1 MPAKKA
7 SQPKVDGDYIVANI
21 GANAHQVAV
30 GKEIHQAQQIGSG
43 NQISPED
50 LQQVQQLFASLKE
63 HIAQN
68 APADKKDAALER
80 VGELQQEV
88 TSPKPSPS
96 TFEYLGSW
104 FVKNVPSVAG
114 AVASVVLNPI
124 VGKVVEAAGTIAADQ
139 LKHFFGA

>member
-1 MPAKKA
+1 MPAKKVP
-7 SQPKVDGDYIVANI
+7 QPKVNGDYIVANI

-30 GKEIHQAQQIGSG
+30 GKDIHQVEQIGSG
-43 NQISPED
+43 NQISPQD
-50 LQQVQQLFASLKE
+50 LQEVQQLFAGLKQ

-80 VGELQQEV
+80 VGELQEEV
-88 TSPKPSPS
+88 TSRKPSAS

-104 FVKNVPSVAG
+104 FVKNVPSLAG
-114 AVASVVLNPI
+114 AVTSVVINPI

-139 LKHFFGA
+139 LKRYFSP